1 MQQFAST
8 GVNLLTINQLAANN
22 NNVNTAAVCGSKYEL
37 ANYAPSTEYF
47 DLWQLI
53 ILIFFC
59 RCICFRFAKRGNK
72 YEFLSSELVC
82 GNGYLFV
89 IDTESMCGNDMK

>member
-8 GVNLLTINQLAANN
+8 NVNLLITNQLAANN

-37 ANYAPSTEYF
+37 ANHAPSTKYV
-47 DLWQLI
+47 DLWQQI
-53 ILIFFC
+53 ILILCC

-72 YEFLSSELVC
+72 YEFVNSELVRANTYVFIC
-82 GNGYLFV
+82 Y
-89 IDTESMCGNDMK
+89 

>member
-8 GVNLLTINQLAANN
+8 SVNLLTINQLAANN

-37 ANYAPSTEYF
+37 ANHAPSTEYF

-53 ILIFFC
+53 ILKFI
-59 RCICFRFAKRGNK
+59 AA
-72 YEFLSSELVC
+72 V
-82 GNGYLFV
+82 FV
-89 IDTESMCGNDMK
+89 SGSQSAATSMNSLAVN